1 MTRRVRELKANSERQ
16 IQPNTAFVN
25 VVNWK
30 QKHLLK
36 KKTMICDPQQDFDT
50 QGEST
55 LTTRFHFKTKEFIWT
70 RFSTFETIK
79 SEEVEH
85 KIVLV
90 ILNNS
95 LCANHY

>member
-1 MTRRVRELKANSERQ
+1 
-16 IQPNTAFVN
+16 
-25 VVNWK
+25 
-30 QKHLLK
+30 
-36 KKTMICDPQQDFDT
+36 MICDRQQDFDS

-95 LCANHY
+95 LCAK

>member
-1 MTRRVRELKANSERQ
+1 
-16 IQPNTAFVN
+16 
-25 VVNWK
+25 
-30 QKHLLK
+30 
-36 KKTMICDPQQDFDT
+36 MICDPQQDFDA

-85 KIVLV
+85 KI
-90 ILNNS
+90 
-95 LCANHY
+95 A